1 MGVAD
6 PLRDEHAELLPHLE
20 SLLAAAIVV
29 EGIDD
34 EVPAVLDT
42 VLAFLRD
49 SLIPHARAEDAAL
62 YPVVEQV
69 MNAPGATATMSR
81 DHLEVVRLTAN
92 FKCVRYI

>member
-34 EVPAVLDT
+34 EVPTHYDLVVNTDVLSSGEAASI
-42 VLAFLRD
+42 VV
-49 SLIPHARAEDAAL
+49 HAA
-62 YPVVEQV
+62 
-69 MNAPGATATMSR
+69 G
-81 DHLEVVRLTAN
+81 
-92 FKCVRYI
+92 